1 MKKATHDVVELGLG
15 VKMESMVQEKDKDI
29 TNHLLSLFWHMRT
42 PVCLRHAQAGMAA
55 IHSSASKTFSSFL
68 SFD

>member
-29 TNHLLSLFWHMRT
+29 EKLKILQGT
-42 PVCLRHAQAGMAA
+42 VGRH
-55 IHSSASKTFSSFL
+55 I
-68 SFD
+68 DN